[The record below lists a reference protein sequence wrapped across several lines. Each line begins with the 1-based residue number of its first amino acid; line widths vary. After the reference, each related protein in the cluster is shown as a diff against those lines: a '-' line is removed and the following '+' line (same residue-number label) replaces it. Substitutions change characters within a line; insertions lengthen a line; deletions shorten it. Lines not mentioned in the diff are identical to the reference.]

1 MSIVLNTRP
10 QKTVTDG
17 TYTWLSK
24 WWALHHPI
32 VFGFQRRDWEV
43 LTVVPTGFAY
53 AIVTVDPS
61 VIITGDIADY
71 INQQLYVNSGSYNGN
86 YRIANAIWNG
96 TNYQFT
102 IDANLGSSTGGY
114 ANDLFMRKGYYLAVN
129 IYAFNFTTLVSDL
142 VDTVRSAGDSSWNI
156 NVDIHRPLQSKVRAV
171 NGNPYSSPA
180 YLDKD
185 TFVVYYITYQEV
197 WHGSSETVFSDQME
211 DPNSPI
217 DPPPM
222 IPRRFFATNSTR
234 QIQQLH
240 GSNLASYVTV
250 ANNVNTSYK
259 AKFISDFVTP
269 TYFPGYPWD
278 IAFILSD
285 LLGATLTKRKE
296 QEIDDTE
303 TVIGSDS
310 DDIDTGLELDGLQM
324 PGEIRVMLSGSYSSA
339 VNKVLLWIETG
350 DPFESRYVE
359 DGYVDDGYV
368 EIINGPSFSPF
379 DITERR
385 AITIS
390 RDCYDNP
397 VYLAWKGSEGGWNYW
412 LFGGDQK
419 VANDTGANGEFEKN
433 IADLETAD
441 TKVGWLNKTSKPSMQ
456 IGANGIPVSN
466 FEGIRGL
473 MESVKVQMLVSS
485 SPIKWQTVQV
495 RPGSMSYQTKVN
507 KFDVD
512 MIIDLPYRNTLTQ

>member
-10 QKTVTDG
+10 QKTITDG

-43 LTVVPTGFAY
+43 VTVVPTGASS

-61 VIITGDIADY
+61 VVISGSIADY
-71 INQQLYVNSGSYNGN
+71 VGQSLYVNSGSYNGN
-86 YRIANAIWNG
+86 YSITAATFTG

-102 IDANLGSSTGGY
+102 IDTNLGSATGGY

-129 IYAFNFTTLVSDL
+129 IYAFNFTTLISDL
-142 VDTVRSAGDSSWNI
+142 VETIRSAGDSSWNI
-156 NVDIHRPLQSKVRAV
+156 NVDVHRPLQSKVQAV

-185 TFVVYYITYQEV
+185 TFVVYYITYQEL

-222 IPRRFFATNSTR
+222 IPRRFFGTNSTR
-234 QIQQLH
+234 QIQHVH
-240 GSNLASYVTV
+240 GSNLATYVTV
-250 ANNVNTSYK
+250 ANDVTTPYK
-259 AKFISDFVTP
+259 AKFISDFTTP

-296 QEIDDTE
+296 QEIDDSE

-324 PGEIRVMLSGSYSSA
+324 PGEIRVMLSGSYTSA

-350 DPFESRYVE
+350 DPFESRYVA

-419 VANDTGANGEFEKN
+419 VNNDTGANGEFEKN
-433 IADLETAD
+433 ISDLETAD
-441 TKVGWLNKTSKPSMQ
+441 TKVDWLNKTSKPSMQ
-456 IGANGIPVSN
+456 LGANGVPLSN
-466 FEGIRGL
+466 LEGIRGL
-473 MESVKVQMLVSS
+473 MESVKVQMLVST

-495 RPGSMSYQTKVN
+495 RPGSLSYQTKFN

-512 MIIDLPYRNTLTQ
+512 LVIDLPYRNTLTQ